1 MNAHVLVVDDDE
13 LVRTGLAEDLR
24 REGYRVTAAAS
35 GREALEI
42 LGQTAVDLVLT
53 DLVMQEPD
61 GMELLRRLSEQSPDL
76 PVVVLTGH
84 GTVAS
89 AIEAIRHGAAD
100 YLLKPARPE
109 EIAHR
114 IQRVLETRDMRRRL
128 LRERAHVQEQRQ
140 RFGARAEQRA
150 RFAAIQRF
158 AAGLAADLRAALQE
172 TREGGEPPRPAST
185 GLEELARHL
194 ARLEGTGGSDETTVP
209 LDETVRAHVESEEFL
224 SLLDAHPQV
233 RFEYRPAAPPLAA
246 VCGQETARALAAV
259 LDSAVRATTGK
270 RRVVAGTA
278 VERATRPDGTPGL
291 FAVFTVRFHAALKPE
306 DAEHLFEPYY
316 AQRELGWSGVGAFDF
331 AEACALVH
339 HSEGYSDA
347 RVTEGGEAV
356 EMVFLLPTAG
366 KIDEDTARPRFRSR
380 GGERILVVDDS
391 EAHRDEA
398 RRLLEELGY
407 EVALAEN
414 GAAAA
419 NWVEQRLRSGEP
431 PPDLAIIDLVLGDV
445 LDGVDVFHRLRQ
457 IHPRQKAVLVGGF
470 VETDRVREALDE
482 GVFAYL
488 RKPLTIETLGR
499 TVREAL
505 DQA

>member
-1 MNAHVLVVDDDE
+1 
-13 LVRTGLAEDLR
+13 
-24 REGYRVTAAAS
+24 
-35 GREALEI
+35 
-42 LGQTAVDLVLT
+42 
-53 DLVMQEPD
+53 
-61 GMELLRRLSEQSPDL
+61 
-76 PVVVLTGH
+76 
-84 GTVAS
+84 
-89 AIEAIRHGAAD
+89 
-100 YLLKPARPE
+100 
-109 EIAHR
+109 
-114 IQRVLETRDMRRRL
+114 
-128 LRERAHVQEQRQ
+128 
-140 RFGARAEQRA
+140 
-150 RFAAIQRF
+150 
-158 AAGLAADLRAALQE
+158 
-172 TREGGEPPRPAST
+172 
-185 GLEELARHL
+185 
-194 ARLEGTGGSDETTVP
+194 
-209 LDETVRAHVESEEFL
+209 
-224 SLLDAHPQV
+224 
-233 RFEYRPAAPPLAA
+233 
-246 VCGQETARALAAV
+246 
-259 LDSAVRATTGK
+259 
-270 RRVVAGTA
+270 
-278 VERATRPDGTPGL
+278 
-291 FAVFTVRFHAALKPE
+291 
-306 DAEHLFEPYY
+306 
-316 AQRELGWSGVGAFDF
+316 
-331 AEACALVH
+331 
-339 HSEGYSDA
+339 
-347 RVTEGGEAV
+347 
-356 EMVFLLPTAG
+356 MVFLLPTAG